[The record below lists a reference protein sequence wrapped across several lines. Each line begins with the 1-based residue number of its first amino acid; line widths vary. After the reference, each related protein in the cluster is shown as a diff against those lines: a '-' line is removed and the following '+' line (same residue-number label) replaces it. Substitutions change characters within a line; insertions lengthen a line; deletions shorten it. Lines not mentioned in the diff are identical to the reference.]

1 MGLESQVPAQPTA
14 SLTTRQVKTFQKV
27 EPKALGSIQIIIAVL
42 LLCLSVSVLQIY
54 NEVHFTPDLIVVV
67 VIVVQILASGSVL
80 IHAGRFPS
88 LFWVKTTLAVHLV
101 SAAFAVAA
109 LGLLSRHLPYRQ
121 DSYHCEHCRRLEIY
135 AVQQY
140 CFKKCTYTIER
151 TCKLLI
157 DGFLATLVLFLVVEL
172 TVCIVTILFGLS
184 VLAKGGLHLPGV
196 VQRVEGPPARAA
208 PPQPEVAPFQQ
219 VEVLEEVMVPAAARE
234 PLPQPVEEAST
245 PPTEPQVEP
254 IDSIAEV

>member
-1 MGLESQVPAQPTA
+1 MGIESQGSTPPAGN
-14 SLTTRQVKTFQKV
+14 LTSQQVKTFQKM

-42 LLCLSVSVLQIY
+42 CLCLSVSILQIY
-54 NEVHFTPDLIVVV
+54 YEVHFTPDVIVVV
-67 VIVVQILASGSVL
+67 VIVVQLLASGSIL

-88 LFWVKTTLAVHLV
+88 LFWVKTTLVVHLV
-101 SAAFAVAA
+101 SAAFATAM

-140 CFKKCTYTIER
+140 CFKKCTYTVER
-151 TCKLLI
+151 NCKLLI
-157 DGFLATLVLFLVVEL
+157 DGLLATLVLFLVVEL
-172 TVCIVTILFGLS
+172 VICIVTILFGLK
-184 VLAKGGLHLPGV
+184 VLAKGGLQLLGV
-196 VQRVEGPPARAA
+196 GQRAERPAAA
-208 PPQPEVAPFQQ
+208 PTPEIAPAQQ
-219 VEVLEEVMVPAAARE
+219 VEAVVTEVEPEPAPAAVIEEVP
-234 PLPQPVEEAST
+234 T

>member
-1 MGLESQVPAQPTA
+1 MGIESQGPTA
-14 SLTTRQVKTFQKV
+14 PAGNLTAQQVKTFQKM

-42 LLCLSVSVLQIY
+42 CLCLSVSILQIY
-54 NEVHFTPDLIVVV
+54 YEVHFYPDVIVVV
-67 VIVVQILASGSVL
+67 VIVVQLLASGSIL

-88 LFWVKTTLAVHLV
+88 LFWVKTTLVVHLV
-101 SAAFAVAA
+101 SAAFATAM

-140 CFKKCTYTIER
+140 CFKKCTYTVER
-151 TCKLLI
+151 NCKLLI
-157 DGFLATLVLFLVVEL
+157 DGLLATLVLFLVVEL
-172 TVCIVTILFGLS
+172 VICIVTILFGLK
-184 VLAKGGLHLPGV
+184 VLAKGGLQLLGV
-196 VQRVEGPPARAA
+196 GQRVER
-208 PPQPEVAPFQQ
+208 
-219 VEVLEEVMVPAAARE
+219 PAAAPTPEIAPVQQAEVVVTEVE
-234 PLPQPVEEAST
+234 PEPAPAAVIEEVPT

>member
-1 MGLESQVPAQPTA
+1 M
-14 SLTTRQVKTFQKV
+14 
-27 EPKALGSIQIIIAVL
+27 
-42 LLCLSVSVLQIY
+42 
-54 NEVHFTPDLIVVV
+54 
-67 VIVVQILASGSVL
+67 
-80 IHAGRFPS
+80 
-88 LFWVKTTLAVHLV
+88 
-101 SAAFAVAA
+101 
-109 LGLLSRHLPYRQ
+109 
-121 DSYHCEHCRRLEIY
+121 
-135 AVQQY
+135 
-140 CFKKCTYTIER
+140 
-151 TCKLLI
+151 I

>member
-1 MGLESQVPAQPTA
+1 MGIESQVPAQPTA

-54 NEVHFTPDLIVVV
+54 YEVHFTPDLIVVV

-135 AVQQY
+135 AV
-140 CFKKCTYTIER
+140 
-151 TCKLLI
+151 
-157 DGFLATLVLFLVVEL
+157 
-172 TVCIVTILFGLS
+172 
-184 VLAKGGLHLPGV
+184 LPGV